1 MDKPMPGRGAVAE
14 AESVTYDAGVPG
26 VRDPDLFA
34 VPDHAARH
42 RGAHARALSR
52 LLEALGLAWA
62 ELIALVA
69 PVECV
74 CCGREDTEVCGAC
87 ARRIRKL
94 CANPF
99 RAESQA
105 PALLTV
111 EGTVLVPVV
120 AVGPYREEL
129 AQAVLSFKKF
139 GQRGLALLLGRMLE
153 RGLSAAAGE
162 TSSVCL
168 VPVPSSAAAF
178 RRRGF
183 SPVHL
188 LLRQA
193 RRREGTEWV
202 PCDVLRKRWSGL
214 PAWAVSFQGIGD
226 GVPLPDLLGAGS
238 GLLGRARSAR
248 PGSTGQKG
256 LDRGGRARRV
266 RGSMAVRPSLKNP
279 VAGKPCIIVDDV
291 LTTGATI
298 AEAARAVEAAGG
310 LVRGAVVL
318 AATRAP
324 GGQSSGDG
332 KAAHGQDDSKQIKS
346 SEGVN

>member
-1 MDKPMPGRGAVAE
+1 MDKPTSGPPSMVAGDMKH
-14 AESVTYDAGVPG
+14 DAGVPG
-26 VRDPDLFA
+26 VRDPDLIA

-42 RGAHARALSR
+42 RGAHVRPLLR
-52 LLEALGLAWA
+52 LLEALALAGA
-62 ELIALVA
+62 ELLALVA

-94 CANPF
+94 CSRPF

-105 PALLTV
+105 PALLSV
-111 EGTVLVPVV
+111 EGAVLVPVV
-120 AVGPYREEL
+120 AAGPYREEL
-129 AQAVLSFKKF
+129 AQALLSFKKY
-139 GQRGLALLLGRMLE
+139 GQRSLALLLGRMLE
-153 RGLSAAAGE
+153 RGLCAAAGE
-162 TSSVCL
+162 SSSVCL

-193 RRREGTEWV
+193 RRRDEREWV
-202 PCDVLRKRWSGL
+202 LCDVLRKRRGL
-214 PAWAVSFQGIGD
+214 PSVAVSLQ
-226 GVPLPDLLGAGS
+226 GAGS
-238 GLLGRARSAR
+238 GGPLAELLAAGAGVVGRGRADR

-266 RGSMAVRPSLKNP
+266 RGSMAVRGPMKNA
-279 VAGKPCIIVDDV
+279 VFGRPCIIVDDV
-291 LTTGATI
+291 LTTGATL

-324 GGQSSGDG
+324 GRQGYGGEKETDR
-332 KAAHGQDDSKQIKS
+332 HDDSKQIKS

>member
-1 MDKPMPGRGAVAE
+1 MDKSTSGRGFRTAAKKMK
-14 AESVTYDAGVPG
+14 YDAGGPG
-26 VRDPDLFA
+26 ARDPDLIA
-34 VPDHAARH
+34 VPEYAARH
-42 RGAHARALSR
+42 RGSHVRPPLR
-52 LLEALGLAWA
+52 LLEALALAGA
-62 ELIALVA
+62 ELLALVA

-94 CANPF
+94 CSRPF

-105 PALLTV
+105 PALLSV
-111 EGTVLVPVV
+111 EGEVLVPVV

-129 AQAVLSFKKF
+129 AQTLLSFKKF
-139 GQRGLALLLGRMLE
+139 GQRGIALLLGRMLE
-153 RGLSAAAGE
+153 RGLSAAAGD
-162 TSSVCL
+162 SSRVCL
-168 VPVPSSAAAF
+168 IPVPSSAAAF

-183 SPVHL
+183 SPIHL
-188 LLRQA
+188 LLR
-193 RRREGTEWV
+193 RTRGRDRREWV
-202 PCDVLRKRWSGL
+202 LCDVLRKRSSL
-214 PAWAVSFQGIGD
+214 PSLAVSRHGEQNGLA
-226 GVPLPDLLGAGS
+226 LPDLLATGAALVRG
-238 GLLGRARSAR
+238 GRAGR

-266 RGSMAVRPSLKNP
+266 RGSMAVRGTMKN
-279 VAGKPCIIVDDV
+279 ALHGRTCIIVDDV

-298 AEAARAVEAAGG
+298 AEAVRAIEAAGG

-324 GGQSSGDG
+324 GRQGSTGEKETG
-332 KAAHGQDDSKQIKS
+332 CQDDSKQIKS

>member
-1 MDKPMPGRGAVAE
+1 MDKATPWRGVTV
-14 AESVTYDAGVPG
+14 ESMEYDAVVPG
-26 VRDPDLFA
+26 MHDPDLVA
-34 VPDHAARH
+34 VPHHAARH
-42 RGAHARALSR
+42 RGAHTRLLLR
-52 LLEALGLAWA
+52 LLEALALAWA
-62 ELIALVA
+62 ELLALVA

-74 CCGREDTEVCGAC
+74 CCGREDTEVCSAC

-94 CANPF
+94 CSRPF

-105 PALLTV
+105 PALLSV
-111 EGTVLVPVV
+111 AGAVLVPVV
-120 AVGPYREEL
+120 AAGLYREEL

-153 RGLSAAAGE
+153 RGLSAAAREGPG
-162 TSSVCL
+162 VCL

-193 RRREGTEWV
+193 RRREGNAWIL
-202 PCDVLRKRWSGL
+202 CNVLRKRRSGL
-214 PAWAVSFQGIGD
+214 PSWAVSLLASCGG
-226 GVPLPDLLGAGS
+226 PRTDLLATGAG
-238 GLLGRARSAR
+238 LVRRARAGG

-256 LDRGGRARRV
+256 LDRGDRARRV
-266 RGSMAVRPSLKNP
+266 RGSMAVPWALRNTVS
-279 VAGKPCIIVDDV
+279 GKPCIIVDDV

-324 GGQSSGDG
+324 GRREPGE
-332 KAAHGQDDSKQIKS
+332 KATDVKMTQNKLKAPKG
-346 SEGVN
+346 

>member
-1 MDKPMPGRGAVAE
+1 MDKRAPGRAAVVAAE
-14 AESVTYDAGVPG
+14 GFKYDAGTPG
-26 VRDPDLFA
+26 MRDPDLFA
-34 VPDHAARH
+34 VADPAARH
-42 RGAHARALSR
+42 RGSHARPSLL
-52 LLEALGLAWA
+52 LLEAFALAWG
-62 ELIALVA
+62 ELLALVA

-74 CCGREDTEVCGAC
+74 CCGHEDVQVCGAC

-94 CANPF
+94 CSRPF

-105 PALLTV
+105 PALLSV
-111 EGTVLVPVV
+111 DGGVLVPVV
-120 AVGPYREEL
+120 AVGSYREEL

-139 GQRGLALLLGRMLE
+139 GQRNLALLLGRMLE
-153 RGLSAAAGE
+153 RGLCAAVGE
-162 TSSVCL
+162 NRHVCL
-168 VPVPSSAAAF
+168 VPVPSSAGAF

-188 LLRQA
+188 LLRRA
-193 RRREGTEWV
+193 RSREGTGWV
-202 PCDVLRKRWSGL
+202 VRDVLRKRRSGL
-214 PAWAVSFQGIGD
+214 PAWAGSLRTGHAM
-226 GVPLPDLLGAGS
+226 PLPELLAAAGAGLAGRSSS
-238 GLLGRARSAR
+238 GR

-266 RGSMAVRPSLKNP
+266 RGSMAVRRALEKS
-279 VAGKPCIIVDDV
+279 VSGKLCVVVDDV

-310 LVRGAVVL
+310 LVCGAVVL

-324 GGQSSGDG
+324 GGRSSDVE
-332 KAAHGQDDSKQIKS
+332 AAADRSRDSKQIKS